1 MEMVEELTAGAARR
15 PTGRLR
21 PFIRRYVGSRIEGLE
36 PGEHGGL
43 PSPFLTLIVGIDSA
57 IDVVAMP
64 DRRQAPGSVAAIL
77 GGLHTCAATVAY
89 GASLSCVNVEL
100 SPLGARSLLGVRAGE
115 LASRVVALE
124 DVLGRRGVELPER
137 LAHAGSWPQRFDVLD
152 MAFAAGLTDRLAL
165 SPPLGRAWRR
175 IVSSGGAARI
185 DAVAAEVGWSR
196 RNLLD
201 RFRVEFGL
209 SPKVAARVVRF
220 DRARRLLE
228 HPVGPS
234 AAMVAARC
242 GYHDQAHLT
251 REWQDLGGC
260 PPGAWLAAEQLPN
273 VQDALQ

>member
-64 DRRQAPGSVAAIL
+64 DRRQAPGSFAAIL

-89 GASLSCVNVEL
+89 GTSLSCVNVEL

-152 MAFAAGLTDRLAL
+152 MAFAAGLTDRLAR

-185 DAVAAEVGWSR
+185 DAWPRRSGGAGATCWIGSGSSSVSAPRWRPVWCASIVPAACWSIQWGPQRRWWPPVAAITTKR
-196 RNLLD
+196 
-201 RFRVEFGL
+201 
-209 SPKVAARVVRF
+209 
-220 DRARRLLE
+220 
-228 HPVGPS
+228 
-234 AAMVAARC
+234 
-242 GYHDQAHLT
+242 T
-251 REWQDLGGC
+251 
-260 PPGAWLAAEQLPN
+260 
-273 VQDALQ
+273 